1 MGSHSGGSMGSDAMT
16 SKQHLL
22 AAFTRHVIPYLEK
35 TLGHYVEVISVRTVE
50 DALQRLHEDQ
60 SIALVLCGV
69 YFNGSR
75 MFELMRH
82 VKQINPHMPFIAC
95 RILPLELPRVSIE
108 ALAIALQSLD
118 ACYVDVPLLEEKYGH
133 EHAEAEFRSV
143 VLSRLSR

>member
-1 MGSHSGGSMGSDAMT
+1 MA
-16 SKQHLL
+16 SKPHVL
-22 AAFTRHVIPYLEK
+22 AAFTRHVFPYLEK
-35 TLGHYVEVISVRTVE
+35 TVGHYVDVISVRTVE

-82 VKQINPHMPFIAC
+82 VKQINPQLPFIAC

-108 ALAIALQSLD
+108 ALTIALDSLG
-118 ACYVDVPLLEEKYGH
+118 ARYVDVPQLEEKYGH
-133 EHAEAEFRSV
+133 EQAEAEFRAV
-143 VLSRLSR
+143 VLSRISR

>member
-1 MGSHSGGSMGSDAMT
+1 MA
-16 SKQHLL
+16 SKPHVI
-22 AAFTRHVIPYLEK
+22 AAFTRHVFPYLEK
-35 TLGHYVEVISVRTVE
+35 TVGHYVDVIAVRTVE

-82 VKQINPHMPFIAC
+82 VRQINPHLPFIAC

-108 ALAIALQSLD
+108 ALTIALQSLG
-118 ACYVDVPLLEEKYGH
+118 ACYVDVPQLEEKYGQ
-133 EHAEAEFRSV
+133 EAAEAEFRSL
-143 VLSRLSR
+143 VLSRISP

>member
-1 MGSHSGGSMGSDAMT
+1 MAR
-16 SKQHLL
+16 KPRVL

-35 TLGHYVEVISVRTVE
+35 TVGHYVDVVSVRTVE
-50 DALQRLHEDQ
+50 DALERLREDP

-82 VKQINPHMPFIAC
+82 VKQINPQLPFIAC

-108 ALAIALQSLD
+108 ALAIALQSLG
-118 ACYVDVPLLEEKYGH
+118 ACYVDVPQLEEKYGH
-133 EHAEAEFRSV
+133 ENSEAEFRSL
-143 VLSRLSR
+143 VLSRISR